1 MFDRI
6 RRAIICL
13 TTSDDIEIRNKLDGV
28 TVRRAI
34 KERFKVE
41 RRYEIREEK
50 AKRRFM
56 KQRHRQHNAA
66 SKFLK
71 GWWLGKY
78 YQEQEDLRYLPIE
91 LWLVPAVKREDDL
104 YVPTTNPMYKVD

>member
-41 RRYEIREEK
+41 RRYEIQEEK
-50 AKRRFM
+50 AKRVRE
-56 KQRHRQHNAA
+56 KERRRQRNAA
-66 SKFLK
+66 SKLLEER
-71 GWWLGKY
+71 WLGTW
-78 YQEQEDLRYLPIE
+78 YQKNQDLRDLPVE
-91 LWLVPAVKREDDL
+91 LWLVPAFKREDAQVPSTSPL
-104 YVPTTNPMYKVD
+104 YRV

>member
-13 TTSDDIEIRNKLDGV
+13 TTSDDTEIRNKLDRV

-41 RRYEIREEK
+41 RRYEILEEK
-50 AKRRFM
+50 AKRRFE
-56 KQRHRQHNAA
+56 KQRSRQHNAA
-66 SKFLK
+66 TNFLK
-71 GWWLGKY
+71 GCWLGKY
-78 YQEQEDLRYLPIE
+78 YQQTPDLRYLPIE
-91 LWLVPAVKREDDL
+91 LWLVPAVKREDDS
-104 YVPTTNPMYKVD
+104 YVPSTNPLYKV